1 MTYRKCSFEGCDQKG
16 DYKAP
21 SSPGQLKEYIWFC
34 LKHIKEYNKK
44 WNYFS
49 DMTADEIEEF
59 IENDI
64 IGHRKVKNM
73 STNDANYFE
82 KINKISENMFGDM
95 HNLDSSRLNP
105 TLYSSKYLGAL
116 ATLGIEDKNMSIVDI
131 KSKFKK
137 IVKELHPDTVGPV
150 ENNKEKLV
158 KILEAYKVIK
168 EHHGKYG
175 QAKSQST

>member
-1 MTYRKCSFEGCDQKG
+1 MTYRKCSFEGCDQIG

-21 SSPGQLKEYIWFC
+21 SSPDQLKEYIWFC

-73 STNDANYFE
+73 STNDANYF
-82 KINKISENMFGDM
+82 
-95 HNLDSSRLNP
+95 
-105 TLYSSKYLGAL
+105 
-116 ATLGIEDKNMSIVDI
+116 
-131 KSKFKK
+131 
-137 IVKELHPDTVGPV
+137 
-150 ENNKEKLV
+150 
-158 KILEAYKVIK
+158 
-168 EHHGKYG
+168 
-175 QAKSQST
+175 